1 MVVVRGVLDML
12 VLYVLV
18 PDVHNTM
25 GVMDKMEQIMG
36 EQYKLKISKGKQ
48 KFWFAVEMRTPTHK

>member
-1 MVVVRGVLDML
+1 MS

-25 GVMDKMEQIMG
+25 GVMDKMEKIMG
-36 EQYKLKISKGKQ
+36 EQYKLKISKGK
-48 KFWFAVEMRTPTHK
+48 KKLWFAVEMRTPTHK